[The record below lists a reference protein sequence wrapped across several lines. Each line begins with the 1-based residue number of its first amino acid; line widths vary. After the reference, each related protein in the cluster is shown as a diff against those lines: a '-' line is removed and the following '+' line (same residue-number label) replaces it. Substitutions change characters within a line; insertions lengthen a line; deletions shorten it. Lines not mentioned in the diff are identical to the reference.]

1 MSFAGKGRI
10 SPVYFADAA
19 MEAGLIATWLVTG

>member
-1 MSFAGKGRI
+1 VFAGKGRI

-19 MEAGLIATWLVTG
+19 VEAGLIATWLLTE